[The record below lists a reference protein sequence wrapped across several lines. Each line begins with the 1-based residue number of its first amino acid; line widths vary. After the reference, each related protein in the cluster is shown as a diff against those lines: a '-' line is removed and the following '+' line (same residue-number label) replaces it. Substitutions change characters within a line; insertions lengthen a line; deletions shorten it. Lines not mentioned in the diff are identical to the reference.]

1 MWINKQKQ
9 INGHFARLNNQ
20 MFEVGKKIQEID
32 SKSTKKEV
40 VNTLSG
46 IKQQCFAIEKLK

>member
-1 MWINKQKQ
+1 
-9 INGHFARLNNQ
+9 
-20 MFEVGKKIQEID
+20 MFEVGKKIQEIG

-46 IKQQCFAIEKLK
+46 IKQECFAKKQCYLDWKSRAIEKLK

>member
-1 MWINKQKQ
+1 
-9 INGHFARLNNQ
+9 

-46 IKQQCFAIEKLK
+46 IKQ